1 MISWPTPNT
10 ISRRKHFSRVLVFC
24 GAAAFLLLAVWLTP
38 SSLATR
44 GSYSSQSRVS
54 AEPVKRQRADFV
66 PGDVLVRFRH
76 GRAFEG
82 KVSLTA
88 PANTRAQLP
97 NEAAAGGPPREI
109 PAELRH
115 LNGPGAEMI
124 EGLRLAKVSPADTL
138 PAIEALGKRAD
149 VLYAEPNYILHADTT
164 NPNDPRLL
172 SGEMYAIS
180 KIGAPQAWD
189 ITQGSKSIV
198 VGVVDEGIDTSH
210 QDLSANIWT
219 NPAEIPGNGID
230 DDGNGFVDDVNGYN
244 FFDNTGTVF
253 SGSASESHATH
264 VAGTIGAVGNNGIGV
279 VGVNWNV
286 SLMSLKFLGPGG
298 GSAADAIRA
307 FNYAK
312 QMHDLWIS
320 SNGTKGAN
328 IRVLN
333 NSYGG
338 GGYSQAEA
346 DAINAL
352 GQSGILFVAAAGN
365 DAANNDTS
373 PHYPANYSLSNVIS
387 VASTDSND
395 LLSGFSNFGVH
406 TVLMGAP
413 GSSIL
418 STTPNNTYSIF
429 SGTSMATPQV
439 TGAVALL
446 AAANPNLSVSQIR
459 ALLAFNGDPIPALA
473 GKTLTGRRLNVF
485 NSLQTLAAN
494 DTTPPGTVTNFQITS
509 QTGRTVNLSWVDSG
523 DNGAAGQAALYDISF
538 VDQTNGAIIPLT
550 TLAPAVAGTTES
562 VTVTIPYRHTSGA
575 IKLREFDKVGN
586 EGTPASVNVNVA
598 AQFSDPYSM
607 GMNAPAALS
616 TGGTALGLT
625 FDDRYLEN
633 YALPFSFPFF
643 GQNFTTVTISTNG
656 NLYFSPPPKRSN
668 GDADDVPGAV
678 ADLSQFKMIAGMW
691 DDLDLRTSRRADA
704 DVYVVT
710 PDPNRIIFRW
720 QGVQFGDGTNG
731 DPINFEIEL
740 RSDGVITTRY
750 GAGNTNLFPVVG
762 ISGGQPDPFVINPL
776 TSELSPLNLTNAQGA
791 IFIPFGVS
799 APFTLVPVTVQ
810 TNPAGLAITVDG
822 TSYTSPQSFV
832 WANGSSH
839 TISTTALQSN
849 VGAQYSWTSWS
860 DGGAVSHTVAPT
872 SGITYTANFSAQ
884 YQLTMNAGP
893 GGTVSPS
900 SGFFNSGQVVTITAS
915 AASGFG
921 FNGWAGFGA
930 GSFTGSL
937 NPATVKMDGPIIETA
952 SFVQN
957 AVQFSAATYSVGEG
971 GTRVNIT
978 VTRAGD
984 ASAPASVNFGTIDD
998 AGLQPCSQLN
1008 GIASPR
1014 CDFIYTLGK
1023 LTWAAGDAT
1032 PKNFSVAVIDD
1043 SYAEGNETFH
1053 VALSNPSGVSLGAQS
1068 TATVTITDNET
1079 VNGPNPIDAT
1089 NFFVRQQYIDFLGR
1103 EPDPAGFAGW
1113 TSTINNCSGD
1123 TTQCDRIHVSQL
1135 FYQSNE
1141 FQSRGY
1147 YVFKF
1152 YTVSFPGVPG
1162 VDRAGA
1168 GHKPDYAQFAPDL
1181 ATVSGFLTDE
1191 QLEAAKD
1198 QFASD
1203 FTNRAAFTARY
1214 PTSMTATQYVDTL
1227 LQTAGVS
1234 GAFNPTTRQNLI
1246 NGLTGGTLT
1255 RAQVLRQIVDSP
1267 EVTSKYF
1274 NEAFVVME
1282 YFGYLRRDP
1291 DALYLNWLDVLN
1303 QTNDPRGMVNG
1314 FANSAEYRQRF
1325 GP

>member
-1 MISWPTPNT
+1 LKALTFWSIATG
-10 ISRRKHFSRVLVFC
+10 C
-24 GAAAFLLLAVWLTP
+24 LLLAVLLTP

-44 GSYSSQSRVS
+44 QLYSPRPQTEEGSSKRRR
-54 AEPVKRQRADFV
+54 AEFV
-66 PGDVLVRFRH
+66 PGDVLVRFKH

-82 KVSLTA
+82 KMSLTA
-88 PANTRAQLP
+88 PANSRIQLP
-97 NEAAAGGPPREI
+97 NHSGAAGPQREI
-109 PAELRH
+109 PADVQR
-115 LNGPGAEMI
+115 LNGQGAEVI
-124 EGLRLAKVSPADTL
+124 EGLRLAKVSPEDTL
-138 PAIEALGKRAD
+138 SAIEALKNRAD

-164 NPNDPRLL
+164 NPNDPRFL

-189 ITQGSKSIV
+189 TTQGSKSIV

-210 QDLSANIWT
+210 EDLSANIWT

-230 DDGNGFVDDVNGYN
+230 DDGNGFIDDVNGYN
-244 FFDNTGTVF
+244 FFDDTGTVF
-253 SGSASESHATH
+253 SGSASEFHATH
-264 VAGTIGAVGNNGIGV
+264 VAGTIGAVGNNSVGG

-286 SLMSLKFLGPGG
+286 SLMSLKFLGAGG
-298 GSAADAIRA
+298 GSTADAVRA
-307 FNYAK
+307 YNYAK
-312 QMHDLWIS
+312 QMHDLWIT

-338 GGYSQAEA
+338 GGYSQAAA

-387 VASTDSND
+387 VTSTDSND
-395 LLSGFSNFGVH
+395 LLSGFSDFGVH
-406 TVLMGAP
+406 AVMMGAP

-418 STTPNNTYSIF
+418 STTPNNTYSVF

-439 TGAVALL
+439 TGAAALL

-459 ALLAFNGDPIPALA
+459 ALLAFNGDPIAALA
-473 GKTLTGRRLNVF
+473 GKTLTGRRLSVF
-485 NSLQTLAAN
+485 NSLQALAAN
-494 DTTPPGTVTNFQITS
+494 DTTAPGTVTNFQITS
-509 QTGRTVNLSWVDSG
+509 QTGRTVNLSWTDSG
-523 DNGAAGQAALYDISF
+523 DDGAAGQASLYDISF
-538 VDQTNGAIIPLT
+538 VDQSSGAVIPMT
-550 TLAPAVAGTTES
+550 TLAPATSGTTES
-562 VTVTIPYRHTSGA
+562 VTVTIPYRHPSGS
-575 IKLREFDKVGN
+575 IVLREFDNVGN
-586 EGTPASVNVNVA
+586 EGTPASLNVNVST
-598 AQFSDPYSM
+598 QFSDPYSM
-607 GMNAPAALS
+607 GMNAPASLS

-656 NLYFSPPPKRSN
+656 NLYFSPPPKRGN
-668 GDADDVPGAV
+668 GDADDVPSAI

-710 PDPNRIIFRW
+710 PDPSRIIFRW

-762 ISGGQPDPFVINPL
+762 ISGGEPDPFVITPL
-776 TSELSPLNLTNAQGA
+776 TSELSPINLTNAPGA
-791 IFIPFGVS
+791 VFVPFGVS
-799 APFTLVPVTVQ
+799 AAFTLVPVTIQ
-810 TNPAGLAITVDG
+810 TNPAGRSITVDG
-822 TSYTSPQSFV
+822 VTYTAPQSFV
-832 WANGSSH
+832 WAIASNPH
-839 TISTTALQSN
+839 TIATTASQSG

-860 DGGAVSHTVAPT
+860 DGGAISHSVAPT
-872 SGITYTANFSAQ
+872 SGVTYTANFSAQ
-884 YQLTMNAGP
+884 YQLTITTGP

-900 SGFFNSGQVVTITAS
+900 TGFFNSGQVVTITAS
-915 AASGFG
+915 PAGSFG
-921 FNGWAGFGA
+921 FNGWTGFGG
-930 GSFTGSL
+930 GSFTGTL
-937 NPATVKMDGPIIETA
+937 NPATVKMDGPVTETA
-952 SFVQN
+952 SFIQN
-957 AVQFSAATYSVGEG
+957 TIQFSASTYAVGEG
-971 GTRVNIT
+971 DTRVNIT
-978 VTRAGD
+978 VTRSGD
-984 ASAPASVNFGTIDD
+984 ASAPASINYGTIDD
-998 AGLQPCSQLN
+998 AGLQQCSQIN
-1008 GIASPR
+1008 GTASPR
-1014 CDFIYTLGK
+1014 CDFIYTLGT
-1023 LTWAAGDAT
+1023 LTWAAGDSSS
-1032 PKNFSVAVIDD
+1032 KSFSVAIIDD
-1043 SYAEGNETFH
+1043 SYAEGPENFR
-1053 VALSNPSGVSLGAQS
+1053 VALSNPSGTSLGAQS
-1068 TATVTITDNET
+1068 TATVTINDNET
-1079 VNGPNPIDAT
+1079 VNGPNPIDGT

-1123 TTQCDRIHVSQL
+1123 TTQCDHIHVSQL
-1135 FYQSNE
+1135 FYQSIE

-1152 YTVSFPGVPG
+1152 YPVSFPGFPG
-1162 VDRAGA
+1162 VDPAGA

-1181 ATVSGFLTDE
+1181 AAVSGFLTDA
-1191 QLEAAKD
+1191 QLDAAKD
-1198 QFASD
+1198 QFAID
-1203 FTNRAAFTARY
+1203 FTNRTMFLARY
-1214 PTSMTATQYVDTL
+1214 ALTMPATEYVDTL
-1227 LQTAGVS
+1227 LSTAGVS
-1234 GAFNPTTRQNLI
+1234 GTFNATTRQNLI
-1246 NGLTGGTLT
+1246 NGLTGGTLS
-1255 RAQVLRQIVDSP
+1255 RAQALRQIVDSP

-1291 DALYLNWLDVLN
+1291 DALYLNWLDVIN
-1303 QTNDPRGMVNG
+1303 QSGDPRGMVNG
-1314 FANSAEYRQRF
+1314 FANSGEYRQRF